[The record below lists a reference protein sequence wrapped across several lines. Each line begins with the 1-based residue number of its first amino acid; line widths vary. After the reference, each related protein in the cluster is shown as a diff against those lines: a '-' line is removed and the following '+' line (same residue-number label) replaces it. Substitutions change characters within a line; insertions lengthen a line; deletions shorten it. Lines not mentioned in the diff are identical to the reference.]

1 MFLQKI
7 LLCWLGLGDFGLF
20 ACIVFLVFLFVFWV
34 GLFLLE
40 YKDRVIWEEET
51 STEKS
56 SIRLALVKPVGGF
69 LDPSIWETEAGGSQ
83 G

>member
-1 MFLQKI
+1 MFLQSNSVV
-7 LLCWLGLGDFGLF
+7 LVRFGGFWFVCLYSLF
-20 ACIVFLVFLFVFWV
+20 GFLFVFWV
-34 GLFLLE
+34 RLFLFE
-40 YKDRVIWEEET
+40 YKGRVIWEEET

-56 SIRLALVKPVGGF
+56 SIRLALVKPVGDF